1 MDASWIPCAPMVAE
15 AGSVLDCQ
23 DSTQGS
29 CPLPSGL
36 SPDPR
41 PELPALPCFRYS
53 PLQIDGSRGR
63 SSRPAAAAAGRR
75 PWRRGTTLMMP
86 RRTIRAT
93 RSTLAALALAAIA
106 LASGCR
112 APGERAAA
120 GRAETAGG
128 PLNLLLVTLDTVRS
142 DHLGC
147 YGDAAAE
154 TPHLDALARQGVR
167 FARASSPVPLT
178 LPSHTTILTGL
189 LPPHHGTRNNGTA
202 PLAAGIP
209 TLATVLAGAGYRTAA
224 FVAAFVLDHRFGLN
238 RGFAVY
244 DDEIERPADASWML
258 EAQRPG
264 DQVVDRALGWLAA
277 ADSRPF
283 FLWVH
288 LYDAHAPYNPPSP
301 YRERHPGRPYD
312 GAIAFDD
319 AQVGRLLAAL
329 ASRGLDDRTVVA
341 IAADHG
347 ESLGEHGELTHGL
360 LLYEPV
366 LSVPLL
372 LRAPGLAARR
382 VDTPVSLVDL
392 APSLA
397 GLLGRRLP
405 PPAGGALDGRDLSAA
420 LLAGREPAPAEL
432 YAETRYPE
440 VFGWSPLFALR
451 RRELKYI
458 AAPHSELYDLHSD
471 PHETRNLA
479 PSQDGTA
486 TPAATAAAA
495 PAASATAPAG
505 PAQEETTRGFAAR
518 LAAIEASARAP
529 GSSSPATGAA
539 GTAPAAAAMPDAET
553 RRRLESLGYAAGAP
567 PRAAAGPGSGGP
579 GNASRHGGRPPLD
592 PKQGV
597 ALFQTFQRAHAELQ
611 AGQTAAAMADL
622 EPLIA
627 ADPGNPV
634 FRTRLAQALRESGR
648 TDRAIALYREVAALT
663 PTDPEAWYNL
673 AAALQESGRTAA
685 AREAIDKA
693 VRLDPGRPE
702 AHNTLGIVYLAE
714 RRLEPARQEF
724 LRATADDPRNAP
736 AWNNL
741 GNVLRSMRRPDE
753 AAEAYRHAI
762 AVAPHYAEPLNGL
775 GTLEVE
781 RDHPAAALPFFERAL
796 ALAPDQQEV
805 RLNRAIALQLAG
817 NAAAA
822 AGAYRDFLR
831 VTDPEP
837 RRFAEQRQAAR
848 HFLAQLAQPAPPTGG
863 R

>member
-1 MDASWIPCAPMVAE
+1 MMPCRTTRATRAALAPFIPAAVPA
-15 AGSVLDCQ
+15 AVLAA
-23 DSTQGS
+23 
-29 CPLPSGL
+29 
-36 SPDPR
+36 
-41 PELPALPCFRYS
+41 AL
-53 PLQIDGSRGR
+53 
-63 SSRPAAAAAGRR
+63 AAAALAG
-75 PWRRGTTLMMP
+75 
-86 RRTIRAT
+86 
-93 RSTLAALALAAIA
+93 
-106 LASGCR
+106 GCR
-112 APGERAAA
+112 APGEGAAA
-120 GRAETAGG
+120 AAARTAAGG
-128 PLNLLLVTLDTVRS
+128 APLNLLLVTLDTVRS

-167 FARASSPVPLT
+167 FARTSSPVPLT

-244 DDEIERPADASWML
+244 DDEIERPADASWLL

-277 ADSRPF
+277 ADPRPF

-397 GLLGRRLP
+397 GLLRQRLP
-405 PPAGGALDGRDLSAA
+405 PPPGGALDGRDLSAA
-420 LLAGREPAPAEL
+420 LLAGREPGPAEL

-458 AAPHSELYDLHSD
+458 AAPSPELYDLQAD
-471 PHETRNLA
+471 PHEARNLA
-479 PSQDGTA
+479 PSQNG
-486 TPAATAAAA
+486 
-495 PAASATAPAG
+495 
-505 PAQEETTRGFAAR
+505 RGFAAR
-518 LAAIEASARAP
+518 LAAIEATARAP
-529 GSSSPATGAA
+529 GLPSRAAVAA
-539 GTAPAAAAMPDAET
+539 GTAPAAAAIPDAET

-567 PRAAAGPGSGGP
+567 PRAAAGPMD
-579 GNASRHGGRPPLD
+579 AKHHGGGGHRPPLD

-597 ALFQTFQRAHAELQ
+597 VLFQTFQRAHAELQ
-611 AGQTAAAMADL
+611 AGQTAAALADL

-634 FRTRLAQALRESGR
+634 FRTRLAQTLRESGQ

-741 GNVLRSMRRPDE
+741 GNVLRTMGRPGE
-753 AAEAYRHAI
+753 AADAYARAI

-775 GTLEVE
+775 GALEVE
-781 RDHPAAALPFFERAL
+781 RDRPAAALPLFERAL
-796 ALAPDQQEV
+796 ALAPDHQEV

-817 NAAAA
+817 DAAAA
-822 AGAYRDFLR
+822 AAYRDFLR
-831 VTDPEP
+831 VTDPEA

-848 HFLAQLAQPAPPTGG
+848 HFLAQIAQTAPRRGG

>member
-1 MDASWIPCAPMVAE
+1 
-15 AGSVLDCQ
+15 
-23 DSTQGS
+23 
-29 CPLPSGL
+29 
-36 SPDPR
+36 
-41 PELPALPCFRYS
+41 
-53 PLQIDGSRGR
+53 
-63 SSRPAAAAAGRR
+63 
-75 PWRRGTTLMMP
+75 MMP
-86 RRTIRAT
+86 RRTIRTT
-93 RSTLAALALAAIA
+93 RSALAAVFLA
-106 LASGCR
+106 AAGLASVMAATVLAGGCR
-112 APGERAAA
+112 APGERSAAA
-120 GRAETAGG
+120 RTEAAGG
-128 PLNLLLVTLDTVRS
+128 PLNLLLITLDTVRS

-167 FARASSPVPLT
+167 FAHASSPVPLT

-244 DDEIERPADASWML
+244 DDEIERPADVSWML

-277 ADSRPF
+277 ADPRPF

-397 GLLGRRLP
+397 GLLRQPLP
-405 PPAGGALDGRDLSAA
+405 PPTGGALDGRDLSAA
-420 LLAGREPAPAEL
+420 LLAGREPAPSEL

-458 AAPHSELYDLHSD
+458 AAPRPELYDLHGD

-479 PSQDGTA
+479 PPASASA
-486 TPAATAAAA
+486 TA
-495 PAASATAPAG
+495 PAASAAAPAG

-518 LAAIEASARAP
+518 LAAIEASARVP
-529 GSSSPATGAA
+529 GSSSPPAGGAGATGGAED
-539 GTAPAAAAMPDAET
+539 TAPATAATMPDAET
-553 RRRLESLGYAAGAP
+553 RRRLASLGYAAGAP
-567 PRAAAGPGSGGP
+567 PRAAAGPGNAGP
-579 GNASRHGGRPPLD
+579 GNAYRRHGRPPLD

-611 AGQTAAAMADL
+611 AGQTAAALADL

-741 GNVLRSMRRPDE
+741 GNVLRSLRRPDE
-753 AAEAYRHAI
+753 AAEAYRRAI

-775 GTLEVE
+775 GALEVE
-781 RDHPAAALPFFERAL
+781 RDRPAAALPFFERAL
-796 ALAPDQQEV
+796 ALAPDHQEV

-817 NAAAA
+817 DAAAA

-848 HFLAQLAQPAPPTGG
+848 HFLAQITQITQPAQPAPPPGG

>member
-1 MDASWIPCAPMVAE
+1 
-15 AGSVLDCQ
+15 
-23 DSTQGS
+23 
-29 CPLPSGL
+29 
-36 SPDPR
+36 
-41 PELPALPCFRYS
+41 
-53 PLQIDGSRGR
+53 
-63 SSRPAAAAAGRR
+63 
-75 PWRRGTTLMMP
+75 MMP

-93 RSTLAALALAAIA
+93 RSTLAAFMLAAGMAAGMVSILAAAA

-112 APGERAAA
+112 APGESAAA
-120 GRAETAGG
+120 RPAAMTEAAGG

-154 TPHLDALARQGVR
+154 TPHLDALARQGLR

-258 EAQRPG
+258 EAQRSG

-397 GLLGRRLP
+397 GLLRQPLP
-405 PPAGGALDGRDLSAA
+405 PPKGGALDGRDLSAA
-420 LLAGREPAPAEL
+420 LLAGREPSPSEL

-458 AAPHSELYDLHSD
+458 AAPRPELYDLHSD

-479 PSQDGTA
+479 PAQDG
-486 TPAATAAAA
+486 AAARAAAAAA
-495 PAASATAPAG
+495 PGAAAAAGVVPAAATAPAPTALEG
-505 PAQEETTRGFAAR
+505 PAREEVNRGFATR
-518 LAAIEASARAP
+518 LAAIEATARPPA
-529 GSSSPATGAA
+529 SSSGA
-539 GTAPAAAAMPDAET
+539 APAAAALPDAET

-567 PRAAAGPGSGGP
+567 PRAAAGPGNAVPGNAFP

-648 TDRAIALYREVAALT
+648 TNRAIALYREVAALT

-714 RRLEPARQEF
+714 HRLEPARQEF

-741 GNVLRSMRRPDE
+741 GNVLRSMGRPDE
-753 AAEAYRHAI
+753 AAAAYRRAI

-775 GTLEVE
+775 GALEVE

-796 ALAPDQQEV
+796 ALAPDHQEV

-822 AGAYRDFLR
+822 AAAYRDFLR

-848 HFLAQLAQPAPPTGG
+848 HFLSQITQIAQPALPAQPPGG

>member
-1 MDASWIPCAPMVAE
+1 
-15 AGSVLDCQ
+15 
-23 DSTQGS
+23 
-29 CPLPSGL
+29 
-36 SPDPR
+36 
-41 PELPALPCFRYS
+41 
-53 PLQIDGSRGR
+53 
-63 SSRPAAAAAGRR
+63 
-75 PWRRGTTLMMP
+75 MMP

-93 RSTLAALALAAIA
+93 RSTLAAFVLAAALAAGA
-106 LASGCR
+106 LAGGCR
-112 APGERAAA
+112 APGESAAA
-120 GRAETAGG
+120 ARTEAAGG

-244 DDEIERPADASWML
+244 DDEIERPADASWLL

-277 ADSRPF
+277 ADPRPF

-397 GLLGRRLP
+397 GLLRQPLP
-405 PPAGGALDGRDLSAA
+405 PPPGGALDGRDLSAA
-420 LLAGREPAPAEL
+420 LLAGREPPPSEL

-458 AAPHSELYDLHSD
+458 AAPHPELYDLHGD

-479 PSQDGTA
+479 PPASASA
-486 TPAATAAAA
+486 TA
-495 PAASATAPAG
+495 PAASATASAG

-518 LAAIEASARAP
+518 LAAIEATARPP
-529 GSSSPATGAA
+529 GSPPAGGAA

-567 PRAAAGPGSGGP
+567 PRAAAGPGITGP
-579 GNASRHGGRPPLD
+579 GSPSPGSANRRGGLD

-597 ALFQTFQRAHAELQ
+597 VLFQTFQRAHAELQ
-611 AGQTAAAMADL
+611 AGQTAAALADL

-741 GNVLRSMRRPDE
+741 GNVLRSLRRPDE
-753 AAEAYRHAI
+753 AAEAYRRAV

-775 GTLEVE
+775 GALEVE
-781 RDHPAAALPFFERAL
+781 RDRPAAALPFFERAL
-796 ALAPDQQEV
+796 ALAPDHQEV

-817 NAAAA
+817 DAAAA

-848 HFLAQLAQPAPPTGG
+848 HFLAQIAQLVRPTGG

>member
-1 MDASWIPCAPMVAE
+1 
-15 AGSVLDCQ
+15 
-23 DSTQGS
+23 
-29 CPLPSGL
+29 
-36 SPDPR
+36 
-41 PELPALPCFRYS
+41 
-53 PLQIDGSRGR
+53 
-63 SSRPAAAAAGRR
+63 
-75 PWRRGTTLMMP
+75 MMP
-86 RRTIRAT
+86 T
-93 RSTLAALALAAIA
+93 RSVLAALTLAVAALPG
-106 LASGCR
+106 GCR
-112 APGERAAA
+112 APGQGAAA
-120 GRAETAGG
+120 ATAPETSAASAVTPAGPG
-128 PLNLLLVTLDTVRS
+128 DPPLNLLLVTLDTVRS

-224 FVAAFVLDHRFGLN
+224 FVAAFVLDHRFGLD

-244 DDEIERPADASWML
+244 DDEIERPANTSWLL

-277 ADSRPF
+277 DDPRPF

-288 LYDAHAPYNPPSP
+288 LYDAHAPYTPPSP
-301 YRERHPGRPYD
+301 YRERHPGKPYD

-360 LLYEPV
+360 LLYEPA

-397 GLLGRRLP
+397 GLLRHPLRRAAPP
-405 PPAGGALDGRDLSAA
+405 PPAGIGALDGRDLSAA
-420 LLAGREPAPAEL
+420 LLAGREPPPSEL

-458 AAPHSELYDLHSD
+458 SAPRPELYDLQLD
-471 PHETRNLA
+471 PHETRNL
-479 PSQDGTA
+479 S
-486 TPAATAAAA
+486 PAAPRAQAAPPPGSAPA
-495 PAASATAPAG
+495 PAANPRDGAPD
-505 PAQEETTRGFAAR
+505 RLMLGFEAR
-518 LAAIEASARAP
+518 LAAIEAGARAP
-529 GSSSPATGAA
+529 GASSPAAA
-539 GTAPAAAAMPDAET
+539 TAAAAATPATAVPDAET
-553 RRRLESLGYAAGAP
+553 RRRLASLGYAAGAP
-567 PRAAAGPGSGGP
+567 PQAAA
-579 GNASRHGGRPPLD
+579 SRRRRGGRPPLD

-597 ALFQTFQRAHAELQ
+597 VLFQTFQRAHAELQ
-611 AGQTAAAMADL
+611 AGQTAAALADL
-622 EPLIA
+622 QPLIA

-634 FRTRLAQALRESGR
+634 FRTRLAQALRESGQ
-648 TDRAIALYREVAALT
+648 TERAIALYREVAELT
-663 PTDPEAWYNL
+663 PADPEAWYNL
-673 AAALQESGRTAA
+673 AATLQESGRTAA

-693 VRLDPGRPE
+693 VRLDPGKPE

-714 RRLEPARQEF
+714 RQLEPARQEF
-724 LRATADDPRNAP
+724 LRATAADPRNAP

-741 GNVLRSMRRPDE
+741 GNVLRSLRRPDE
-753 AAEAYRHAI
+753 AADAYRRAV

-775 GTLEVE
+775 GALEVE
-781 RDHPAAALPFFERAL
+781 RDHPAAALPYFERAL
-796 ALAPDQQEV
+796 ALAPDYQEV

-817 NAAAA
+817 DAAAA

-848 HFLAQLAQPAPPTGG
+848 HFLAQLTPQAGG

>member
-1 MDASWIPCAPMVAE
+1 MMPFRSTRRSTPAARAAPATR
-15 AGSVLDCQ
+15 AG
-23 DSTQGS
+23 
-29 CPLPSGL
+29 
-36 SPDPR
+36 R
-41 PELPALPCFRYS
+41 AALI
-53 PLQIDGSRGR
+53 LV
-63 SSRPAAAAAGRR
+63 AAAAAVAG
-75 PWRRGTTLMMP
+75 
-86 RRTIRAT
+86 
-93 RSTLAALALAAIA
+93 
-106 LASGCR
+106 GCR
-112 APGERAAA
+112 APGQGAAA
-120 GRAETAGG
+120 ARTGPAGG

-224 FVAAFVLDHRFGLN
+224 FVAAFVLDHRFGLD

-244 DDEIERPADASWML
+244 DDEIERPADTSWLL

-382 VDTPVSLVDL
+382 VDAPVSLVDL

-397 GLLGRRLP
+397 GLLRQPLP
-405 PPAGGALDGRDLSAA
+405 PPPGGALDGRDLSAA
-420 LLAGREPAPAEL
+420 LLDGREPPPAEL

-458 AAPHSELYDLHSD
+458 AAPRPELYDLQRD
-471 PHETRNLA
+471 PHETRNLVPPA
-479 PSQDGTA
+479 PPTSAA
-486 TPAATAAAA
+486 TPAASSASSAAT
-495 PAASATAPAG
+495 AASAAPGMPAALAG
-505 PAQEETTRGFAAR
+505 TVQDERTRGFAAR
-518 LAAIEASARAP
+518 LAAIEAGARAP
-529 GSSSPATGAA
+529 GASS
-539 GTAPAAAAMPDAET
+539 PAAAAAAAAATPAAGMPDAET
-553 RRRLESLGYAAGAP
+553 RRRLASLGYAAGAP
-567 PRAAAGPGSGGP
+567 PQAAARSNG
-579 GNASRHGGRPPLD
+579 HGRPPLD

-597 ALFQTFQRAHAELQ
+597 VLFQTFQRAHAELQ
-611 AGQTAAAMADL
+611 AGQTAAALADL

-634 FRTRLAQALRESGR
+634 FRTRLAQALRESGQ

-663 PTDPEAWYNL
+663 PADPEAWYNL
-673 AAALQESGRTAA
+673 AATLQEGGRTAA
-685 AREAIDKA
+685 AREAIDRA

-702 AHNTLGIVYLAE
+702 AHNTLGVVYLAE
-714 RRLEPARQEF
+714 RKLEPARQEF
-724 LRATADDPRNAP
+724 LRATAADPRDAP

-741 GNVLRSMRRPDE
+741 GNVLRTLGRPDE
-753 AAEAYRHAI
+753 AADAYRRAA

-781 RDHPAAALPFFERAL
+781 HDRPAAALPYFERAL
-796 ALAPDQQEV
+796 ALAPDHQEV

-817 NAAAA
+817 DAAAA

-848 HFLAQLAQPAPPTGG
+848 HFLAQLAQLAPQAGG

>member
-1 MDASWIPCAPMVAE
+1 
-15 AGSVLDCQ
+15 
-23 DSTQGS
+23 
-29 CPLPSGL
+29 
-36 SPDPR
+36 
-41 PELPALPCFRYS
+41 
-53 PLQIDGSRGR
+53 
-63 SSRPAAAAAGRR
+63 
-75 PWRRGTTLMMP
+75 MMP
-86 RRTIRAT
+86 CRTIRAT
-93 RSTLAALALAAIA
+93 RSTLAVFALASALAAAAA

-112 APGERAAA
+112 APGESAAA
-120 GRAETAGG
+120 ARTGAAGG

-244 DDEIERPADASWML
+244 DDEIERPADVSWLL

-277 ADSRPF
+277 ADPRPF

-397 GLLGRRLP
+397 GLLRQPLP
-405 PPAGGALDGRDLSAA
+405 PPPGGALDGRDLSAA
-420 LLAGREPAPAEL
+420 LLAGREPSPSEL

-458 AAPHSELYDLHSD
+458 AAPRPELYDLQRD

-479 PSQDGTA
+479 PPTPRA
-486 TPAATAAAA
+486 TPPAAAPAAAAAA
-495 PAASATAPAG
+495 PAASTATPDPAAPA
-505 PAQEETTRGFAAR
+505 PDEPTQGFAAR
-518 LAAIEASARAP
+518 LAAIEATARPP
-529 GSSSPATGAA
+529 GSSSPPAGGAA

-553 RRRLESLGYAAGAP
+553 RRRLASLGYATGAP
-567 PRAAAGPGSGGP
+567 PRAAAGPTA
-579 GNASRHGGRPPLD
+579 ASRHGGSGESGESGESRPPLD

-597 ALFQTFQRAHAELQ
+597 VLFQTFQRAHAELQ
-611 AGQTAAAMADL
+611 AGQTAAALADL
-622 EPLIA
+622 QPLIA

-634 FRTRLAQALRESGR
+634 FRTRLAQALRESGQ

-702 AHNTLGIVYLAE
+702 AHNTLGIVYQAE

-741 GNVLRSMRRPDE
+741 GNVLRSMGRPAE
-753 AAEAYRHAI
+753 AAEAYRRAV

-775 GTLEVE
+775 GALEVE

-796 ALAPDQQEV
+796 ALAPDHQEV

-817 NAAAA
+817 DAAAA

-848 HFLAQLAQPAPPTGG
+848 HFLAQLAQLAPPTGG

>member
-1 MDASWIPCAPMVAE
+1 
-15 AGSVLDCQ
+15 
-23 DSTQGS
+23 
-29 CPLPSGL
+29 
-36 SPDPR
+36 
-41 PELPALPCFRYS
+41 
-53 PLQIDGSRGR
+53 
-63 SSRPAAAAAGRR
+63 
-75 PWRRGTTLMMP
+75 MMP

-93 RSTLAALALAAIA
+93 RSTLAALVLAAGLAAGLAAAALAG
-106 LASGCR
+106 GCR
-112 APGERAAA
+112 APGESAAA
-120 GRAETAGG
+120 ARTEAAGG

-154 TPHLDALARQGVR
+154 TPHLDALARQGLR
-167 FARASSPVPLT
+167 FARATSPVPLT

-209 TLATVLAGAGYRTAA
+209 TLATVLAGAGYRNAA

-244 DDEIERPADASWML
+244 DDEIERPADASWLL

-277 ADSRPF
+277 ADPRPF

-397 GLLGRRLP
+397 GLLRQPLP
-405 PPAGGALDGRDLSAA
+405 PPPGGALDGRDLSAA
-420 LLAGREPAPAEL
+420 LLAGREPPPSEL

-458 AAPHSELYDLHSD
+458 AAPRPELYDLHSD

-486 TPAATAAAA
+486 ALPGRPAAAPAHSAPAAASAASSPATPEAAAAA
-495 PAASATAPAG
+495 PAQNEP
-505 PAQEETTRGFAAR
+505 TRGFAAR

-529 GSSSPATGAA
+529 GSSSPPAGGAGAA
-539 GTAPAAAAMPDAET
+539 GGAEGTAPAAAAMPDAET
-553 RRRLESLGYAAGAP
+553 RRRLASLGYAAGAP
-567 PRAAAGPGSGGP
+567 PRAAAGPA
-579 GNASRHGGRPPLD
+579 NAYRRHGSPPLD

-597 ALFQTFQRAHAELQ
+597 VLFQTFQRAYAELQ
-611 AGQTAAAMADL
+611 AGQTAAALADL

-702 AHNTLGIVYLAE
+702 AHNTLGVVYLAE
-714 RRLEPARQEF
+714 RRLEPARREF

-741 GNVLRSMRRPDE
+741 GNVLRSLRRPDE
-753 AAEAYRHAI
+753 AAEAYRRAI
-762 AVAPHYAEPLNGL
+762 AVAPHYADPLNGL
-775 GTLEVE
+775 GALEVE
-781 RDHPAAALPFFERAL
+781 RDRPAAALPLFERAL
-796 ALAPDQQEV
+796 ALAPDHQEV

-817 NAAAA
+817 DAAAA

-848 HFLAQLAQPAPPTGG
+848 HFLAQLAPPTGG

>member
-1 MDASWIPCAPMVAE
+1 
-15 AGSVLDCQ
+15 
-23 DSTQGS
+23 
-29 CPLPSGL
+29 
-36 SPDPR
+36 
-41 PELPALPCFRYS
+41 
-53 PLQIDGSRGR
+53 
-63 SSRPAAAAAGRR
+63 
-75 PWRRGTTLMMP
+75 MMP

-93 RSTLAALALAAIA
+93 RSTLAAFVLAAALAAGV
-106 LASGCR
+106 LAGGCR
-112 APGERAAA
+112 APGESAAA
-120 GRAETAGG
+120 ARTAAAGG

-209 TLATVLAGAGYRTAA
+209 TLATILAGAGYRTAA

-244 DDEIERPADASWML
+244 DDEIERPADASWLL

-277 ADSRPF
+277 ADPRPF

-372 LRAPGLAARR
+372 LRAPGIAARR

-397 GLLGRRLP
+397 GLLRQPLP
-405 PPAGGALDGRDLSAA
+405 PPKGGALDGRDLSAA
-420 LLAGREPAPAEL
+420 LLAGREPPPSEL

-458 AAPHSELYDLHSD
+458 AAPHPELYDLHSD

-479 PSQDGTA
+479 PSQDGA
-486 TPAATAAAA
+486 AALPAPQAAA
-495 PAASATAPAG
+495 PAHSAPAAASPATPRASAAAPARDE
-505 PAQEETTRGFAAR
+505 PTRGFAAR

-529 GSSSPATGAA
+529 GSSSPAAGGAP

-567 PRAAAGPGSGGP
+567 PRAAAGPG
-579 GNASRHGGRPPLD
+579 NAYRRHGSPPLD

-597 ALFQTFQRAHAELQ
+597 VLFQTFQRAHAELQ
-611 AGQTAAAMADL
+611 AGQTAAALADL

-702 AHNTLGIVYLAE
+702 AHNTLGVVYLAE

-724 LRATADDPRNAP
+724 LRATVDDPRNAP

-741 GNVLRSMRRPDE
+741 GNVLRSLRRPDE
-753 AAEAYRHAI
+753 AAEAYRRAI

-775 GTLEVE
+775 GALEVE
-781 RDHPAAALPFFERAL
+781 RDRPAAALPLFERAL
-796 ALAPDQQEV
+796 ALAPDHQEV

-817 NAAAA
+817 DATAA

-848 HFLAQLAQPAPPTGG
+848 HFLAQIAQLAPPTGG

>member
-1 MDASWIPCAPMVAE
+1 
-15 AGSVLDCQ
+15 
-23 DSTQGS
+23 
-29 CPLPSGL
+29 
-36 SPDPR
+36 
-41 PELPALPCFRYS
+41 
-53 PLQIDGSRGR
+53 
-63 SSRPAAAAAGRR
+63 
-75 PWRRGTTLMMP
+75 MMP
-86 RRTIRAT
+86 FRTSFTT
-93 RSTLAALALAAIA
+93 RSTLAAFSLATFTLAVAGAALAG
-106 LASGCR
+106 GCR
-112 APGERAAA
+112 APGQSTAAA
-120 GRAETAGG
+120 APAGG

-154 TPHLDALARQGVR
+154 TPHLDALARHGVR

-209 TLATVLAGAGYRTAA
+209 TLATVLAGAGYRTGA

-244 DDEIERPADASWML
+244 DDEIERPADASWLL

-277 ADSRPF
+277 ADPRPF

-382 VDTPVSLVDL
+382 VDAPVSLVDL

-397 GLLGRRLP
+397 GLLRQPLP

-420 LLAGREPAPAEL
+420 LLAGREPPPSEL

-458 AAPHSELYDLHSD
+458 AAPRPELYDLQRD

-479 PSQDGTA
+479 PAAA
-486 TPAATAAAA
+486 TATAAAA
-495 PAASATAPAG
+495 PAAATSAAPAATL
-505 PAQEETTRGFAAR
+505 PAAPASPARDDPTRGFAAR
-518 LAAIEASARAP
+518 LAAIEAGARAP
-529 GSSSPATGAA
+529 GSPSPTAGAA
-539 GTAPAAAAMPDAET
+539 TQAAAMPDAET

-567 PRAAAGPGSGGP
+567 PQAAAGPG
-579 GNASRHGGRPPLD
+579 RGGRPPLD

-597 ALFQTFQRAHAELQ
+597 VLFQTFQRAHAELQ
-611 AGQTAAAMADL
+611 AGQTAAALADL
-622 EPLIA
+622 QPLIA

-634 FRTRLAQALRESGR
+634 FRTRLAQALRESGQ

-663 PTDPEAWYNL
+663 PADPEAWYNL

-741 GNVLRSMRRPDE
+741 GNVLRSLGRPGE
-753 AAEAYRHAI
+753 AADAYRHAM
-762 AVAPHYAEPLNGL
+762 AAAPHYAEPLNGL
-775 GTLEVE
+775 GALEVE
-781 RDHPAAALPFFERAL
+781 HDHPAAALPYFDRAL
-796 ALAPDQQEV
+796 ALAPDHQEV

-817 NAAAA
+817 DAAAA

-848 HFLAQLAQPAPPTGG
+848 HFLAQLAPQTGG

>member
-1 MDASWIPCAPMVAE
+1 
-15 AGSVLDCQ
+15 
-23 DSTQGS
+23 
-29 CPLPSGL
+29 
-36 SPDPR
+36 
-41 PELPALPCFRYS
+41 
-53 PLQIDGSRGR
+53 
-63 SSRPAAAAAGRR
+63 
-75 PWRRGTTLMMP
+75 MMP

-93 RSTLAALALAAIA
+93 RSTLAAVALAAGLAATA
-106 LASGCR
+106 LAAGCR
-112 APGERAAA
+112 APGESAAA
-120 GRAETAGG
+120 ARAQASGQ

-277 ADSRPF
+277 GDSRPF

-329 ASRGLDDRTVVA
+329 ASRGLDGRTVVA

-397 GLLGRRLP
+397 GLLRQPLP
-405 PPAGGALDGRDLSAA
+405 PPPGGALDGRDLSAA
-420 LLAGREPAPAEL
+420 LLAGREPSPSEL

-458 AAPHSELYDLHSD
+458 AAPHPELYDLRSD

-479 PSQDGTA
+479 PSA
-486 TPAATAAAA
+486 SASASAPA
-495 PAASATAPAG
+495 PAASAAASVASAAAPAG

-518 LAAIEASARAP
+518 LAAIEASARGP
-529 GSSSPATGAA
+529 GSTSPATGAA
-539 GTAPAAAAMPDAET
+539 GTAPAAAAAMPDAET

-567 PRAAAGPGSGGP
+567 PAAAGQGNAGPGS
-579 GNASRHGGRPPLD
+579 ASRRGGRPPLD

-753 AAEAYRHAI
+753 AAAAYRRAI

-775 GTLEVE
+775 GALEVE

-796 ALAPDQQEV
+796 VLAPDHQEV

-848 HFLAQLAQPAPPTGG
+848 HFLAQITQMTPITQRAQPAPPPGG

>member
-1 MDASWIPCAPMVAE
+1 
-15 AGSVLDCQ
+15 
-23 DSTQGS
+23 
-29 CPLPSGL
+29 
-36 SPDPR
+36 
-41 PELPALPCFRYS
+41 
-53 PLQIDGSRGR
+53 
-63 SSRPAAAAAGRR
+63 
-75 PWRRGTTLMMP
+75 MMP

-93 RSTLAALALAAIA
+93 RSTLAALVLAAGPTAGTAGLATGVAGIAGVAGVAGLAATALAA
-106 LASGCR
+106 GCR
-112 APGERAAA
+112 APGESAAA
-120 GRAETAGG
+120 RPAAMTEAAGG

-397 GLLGRRLP
+397 GLLRQPLP
-405 PPAGGALDGRDLSAA
+405 PPPGGALDGRDLSAT
-420 LLAGREPAPAEL
+420 LLAGREPSPSEL

-458 AAPHSELYDLHSD
+458 AAPRPELYDLHSD

-479 PSQDGTA
+479 APASASA
-486 TPAATAAAA
+486 TA
-495 PAASATAPAG
+495 PAASATAAAG

-529 GSSSPATGAA
+529 GSSSPAAVAAGGAA
-539 GTAPAAAAMPDAET
+539 GTAPTAAIPDAET

-567 PRAAAGPGSGGP
+567 PRAAAGL
-579 GNASRHGGRPPLD
+579 GNAGLGRSHGRPPLD

-714 RRLEPARQEF
+714 HRLEPARQEF

-753 AAEAYRHAI
+753 AAEAYRRAI

-775 GTLEVE
+775 GALEVE
-781 RDHPAAALPFFERAL
+781 RDRPAAALPFFERAL
-796 ALAPDQQEV
+796 ALAPDHQEV

-817 NAAAA
+817 DAAAA

-848 HFLAQLAQPAPPTGG
+848 HFLAQLGQIAQPAPPTGG

>member
-1 MDASWIPCAPMVAE
+1 MMPFRSTRTTPATPAAPATL
-15 AGSVLDCQ
+15 ATLAVL
-23 DSTQGS
+23 S
-29 CPLPSGL
+29 L
-36 SPDPR
+36 
-41 PELPALPCFRYS
+41 
-53 PLQIDGSRGR
+53 
-63 SSRPAAAAAGRR
+63 AAAALAG
-75 PWRRGTTLMMP
+75 
-86 RRTIRAT
+86 
-93 RSTLAALALAAIA
+93 
-106 LASGCR
+106 GCR
-112 APGERAAA
+112 APGQGAAA
-120 GRAETAGG
+120 ARTGPAGG

-209 TLATVLAGAGYRTAA
+209 TLATVLASAGYRTAA

-244 DDEIERPADASWML
+244 DDEIERPADTSWLL

-277 ADSRPF
+277 ADARPF

-382 VDTPVSLVDL
+382 VDVPVSLADL

-397 GLLGRRLP
+397 GLLRQPLP
-405 PPAGGALDGRDLSAA
+405 PPPGGALDGRDLSAA
-420 LLAGREPAPAEL
+420 LLAGREPPPAEL

-458 AAPHSELYDLHSD
+458 AAPRPELYDLQRD

-479 PSQDGTA
+479 PPAPPAAVA
-486 TPAATAAAA
+486 TPAASSASSAA
-495 PAASATAPAG
+495 PATPAALAGTAPD
-505 PAQEETTRGFAAR
+505 ERTRGFAAR
-518 LAAIEASARAP
+518 LAAIEAGARAP
-529 GSSSPATGAA
+529 GASS
-539 GTAPAAAAMPDAET
+539 PAAAAAAPATGVPDAET
-553 RRRLESLGYAAGAP
+553 RRRLASLGYAAGAP
-567 PRAAAGPGSGGP
+567 PQAAARS
-579 GNASRHGGRPPLD
+579 NRHGRPPLD

-597 ALFQTFQRAHAELQ
+597 VLFQTFQRAHAELQ
-611 AGQTAAAMADL
+611 AGQTAAALADL

-634 FRTRLAQALRESGR
+634 FRTRLAQALRESGQ

-663 PTDPEAWYNL
+663 PADPEAWYNL
-673 AAALQESGRTAA
+673 AAALQEGGRTAA
-685 AREAIDKA
+685 ARDAIDRA
-693 VRLDPGRPE
+693 VHLDPGRPE

-714 RRLEPARQEF
+714 RKLEPARQEF
-724 LRATADDPRNAP
+724 LRATAADPRDAP

-741 GNVLRSMRRPDE
+741 GNVLRTLGRPDE
-753 AAEAYRHAI
+753 AADAYRR
-762 AVAPHYAEPLNGL
+762 AVAAAPHYAEPLNGL
-775 GTLEVE
+775 GALEVE
-781 RDHPAAALPFFERAL
+781 HDRPAAALPYFERAL
-796 ALAPDQQEV
+796 ALAPDHQEV

-817 NAAAA
+817 DAAAA

-848 HFLAQLAQPAPPTGG
+848 HFLAQLAPQTGG